1 MDREETEPGRQ
12 ELSSAEKMEERMQEQ
27 MADGMKQAI
36 SPSRSCSVVSGET
49 PFPISPFSRSQF

>member
-12 ELSSAEKMEERMQEQ
+12 ELSWAEKMEERMQEQ

-36 SPSRSCSVVSGET
+36 SPSRSRSVVSG
-49 PFPISPFSRSQF
+49 